1 MKFWI
6 IAKKEILDITRDRR
20 TMLMMVVLPL
30 LLVPVLL
37 GTVMKIDSFQKEK
50 ASEKLVK
57 IRFVGK
63 EYAPELYQAFVSM
76 DEVAMLDQVP
86 VDSINL
92 YLEENLLDAAITVQ
106 KNYQLKIDQNSQADI
121 RIQYKGT
128 DSFNIAREKI
138 KSLLE
143 TSQEKIITERMARLN
158 LKRGVVQAYNI
169 EYIDVATKQ
178 EVLGKMIGGWLP
190 YIFILFG
197 FLGAMY
203 PALDLGS
210 GEKERGTLETIL
222 SSPASRFDIV
232 MGKFLVIMLAAFLT
246 AFLALAGLMIGMSQ
260 IPDIPPQIIVVVNKM
275 FNLKT
280 MALVMTL
287 VLPVS
292 AFFSAT
298 LLGLSIY
305 TAAFI
310 SETVRSGIISVSKG
324 QREASQA
331 LGLKNNLVMRLIVI
345 PQALRV
351 IIPPLTSQYLNLTK
365 NSSLGIAIGYADLV
379 HGFGGISLNQT
390 GRAIEI
396 MLMVM
401 LTYLTISLTIS
412 FFMNLYNKSV
422 QFKGNA

>member
-1 MKFWI
+1 MQSNFFRKAIFDEKSRSLLI
-6 IAKKEILDITRDRR
+6 QTLVIGLFALFIYLIAQQTAYNLEKRGISSGFDFLKLSAGYDISIRLIPFTSEDTHLRAYFVGLLNTLMIAVCGCFLATIMGFLVGVIRLSSNWLFRNIAYVYVEFTRN
-20 TMLMMVVLPL
+20 
-30 LLVPVLL
+30 VPVLL
-37 GTVMKIDSFQKEK
+37 QIILYYSILLHLPKIK
-50 ASEKLVK
+50 
-57 IRFVGK
+57 
-63 EYAPELYQAFVSM
+63 QAIEIFDGFFLTNRGIFSPSPIFK
-76 DEVAMLDQVP
+76 D
-86 VDSINL
+86 
-92 YLEENLLDAAITVQ
+92 
-106 KNYQLKIDQNSQADI
+106 
-121 RIQYKGT
+121 G
-128 DSFNIAREKI
+128 FNIVLWSFLIAIIASIFI
-138 KSLLE
+138 K
-143 TSQEKIITERMARLN
+143 KF
-158 LKRGVVQAYNI
+158 LKK
-169 EYIDVATKQ
+169 KQ
-178 EVLGKMIGGWLP
+178 EQTGKQFP
-190 YIFILFG
+190 IFLINSALIIFTPILFYYLMGMPLEFDTPVLKG
-197 FLGAMY
+197 FNFKGGM
-203 PALDLGS
+203 
-210 GEKERGTLETIL
+210 
-222 SSPASRFDIV
+222 
-232 MGKFLVIMLAAFLT
+232 VIRPEF
-246 AFLALAGLMIGMSQ
+246 IGM
-260 IPDIPPQIIVVVNKM
+260 
-275 FNLKT
+275 
-280 MALVMTL
+280 
-287 VLPVS
+287 
-292 AFFSAT
+292 